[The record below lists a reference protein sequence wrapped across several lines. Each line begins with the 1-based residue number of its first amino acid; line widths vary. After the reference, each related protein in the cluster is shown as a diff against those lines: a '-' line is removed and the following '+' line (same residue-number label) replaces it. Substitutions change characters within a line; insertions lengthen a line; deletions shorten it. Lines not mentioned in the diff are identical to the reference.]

1 MNLKQQENAIRLFA
15 LIAVG
20 VALLIILFMPRDT
33 YAQSMAKEHAKLQK
47 ELCFQ
52 TWQSKQGKTRIQAAK
67 QAVKQ
72 SKEANKSAKQSD
84 RINRKEDRI
93 LAKIEG

>member
-1 MNLKQQENAIRLFA
+1 MNFKQQENAIRLFA

-33 YAQSMAKEHAKLQK
+33 YAQSMAKEHAKMQK
-47 ELCFQ
+47 KLSFEI
-52 TWQSKQGKTRIQAAK
+52 WQSKQGKTRIQSAK

-72 SKEANKSAKQSD
+72 AKQANKSVKQSD

-93 LAKIEG
+93 LAKIED